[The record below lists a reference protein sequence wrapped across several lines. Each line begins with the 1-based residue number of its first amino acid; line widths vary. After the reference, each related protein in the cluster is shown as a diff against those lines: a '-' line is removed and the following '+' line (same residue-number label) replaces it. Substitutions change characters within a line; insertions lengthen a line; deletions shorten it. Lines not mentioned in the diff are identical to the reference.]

1 MFGKGGGGARRK
13 ATEGGGGRGAGG
25 KERGG
30 GRDAGSMKTSEADE
44 EEALEREEE
53 AGRGVCGSCCLGV
66 IGRVEGCMPPGS
78 RVRKER
84 RALLCDVWRIERGG
98 EKLLILMEE
107 ASMV

>member
-13 ATEGGGGRGAGG
+13 AREGGGGRGAGG

-30 GRDAGSMKTSEADE
+30 GRDAGIMTTSEADE
-44 EEALEREEE
+44 EEEE
-53 AGRGVCGSCCLGV
+53 AGRGVCGSCCPGV

-84 RALLCDVWRIERGG
+84 RALLCAVWRNERGG
-98 EKLLILMEE
+98 EKLLTLMEE